1 MLENKISGIRNHR
14 EEIELALAGGAP
26 DCVPFTFYDL
36 LFPEGFDPAPL
47 QSKGMALCARR
58 PVYRKVTP
66 NVKVSEVKESD
77 GGVRTIVGPRAD
89 R

>member
-1 MLENKISGIRNHR
+1 MRNHR

-36 LFPEGFDPAPL
+36 IFPEGFDPAPL

-58 PVYRKVTP
+58 TVYRKVAP
-66 NVKVSEVKESD
+66 NVRCRKSRKATAECGQSTT
-77 GGVRTIVGPRAD
+77 RRSAH
-89 R
+89 